1 MGERPCAFNTGCR
14 GDRLIRAVNSVDRER
29 EPAPVRKRLSRGA
42 RRAQIIESAKAVW
55 SRTGAHRTT
64 VRDIANEAGVTE
76 NFVYQVFESREEVF
90 QLAVLD
96 PLDALVASLARRLRA
111 VARGA
116 ESSPMGE
123 VHRNLHRAFLADVV
137 KMIPLMAA
145 AQFADPIK
153 GPRFYTGKLYP
164 AVRRSILGL
173 MRRLTGFDPESVE
186 MDVVIRTLMGAH
198 FSIALETV
206 LSGEQ
211 LEVGQVAHDLTM
223 IFRHGLK
230 RGGALRDAKRSTLG
244 SELSPGLVCRD
255 MARDDALASGIH
267 CGPNSPL
274 PQRKQLARADRIE
287 VIRAAARQVFLTH
300 GLAGARSMQ
309 LARTAGISEA
319 FLFRVFESKEH
330 IYEAAVLE
338 PLEAAFVKFAQHTS
352 DLADANS
359 SSRFLPKFVRIA
371 LPFFAENGPLCVSA
385 LYSELGEGQRYFRLV
400 LLPYLRRI
408 EAILAAKCGLSDAGV
423 SPKTARRAIFGAT
436 WAISFDAR
444 RRLYPV
450 DSNRVAMILIH
461 LLLGKVPAS
470 PVSKR

>member
-1 MGERPCAFNTGCR
+1 M
-14 GDRLIRAVNSVDRER
+14 IRAVSSVDRER
-29 EPAPVRKRLSRGA
+29 ESPPARKRLSRGA

-96 PLDALVASLARRLRA
+96 PLDALVASLALRLRA

-116 ESSPMGE
+116 ESSPIGE

-153 GPRFYTGKLYP
+153 GPRFYSGKLYP

-173 MRRLTGFDPESVE
+173 MRRLTGFDPGSVE
-186 MDVVIRTLMGAH
+186 MDVAIRTLMGAH

-211 LEVGQVAHDLTM
+211 LEVEQVAHDLTM
-223 IFRHGLK
+223 IFSRGLE
-230 RGGALRDAKRSTLG
+230 RGGAVRDAKRSTLG
-244 SELSPGLVCRD
+244 SELSPGLVCKE
-255 MARDDALASGIH
+255 MARDDAPVSGKR
-267 CGPNSPL
+267 CGPNSRL

-287 VIRAAARQVFLTH
+287 VIRAAARQIFLTH

-319 FLFRVFESKEH
+319 FLFRVFESKER

-338 PLEAAFVKFAQHTS
+338 PLEAAFVKFAQQIN

-359 SSRFLPKFVRIA
+359 SARFLPKFVRIA

-408 EAILAAKCGLSDAGV
+408 EAVLAAKCGLSDAGV

-444 RRLYPV
+444 RRSYPV

-470 PVSKR
+470 RVSKR